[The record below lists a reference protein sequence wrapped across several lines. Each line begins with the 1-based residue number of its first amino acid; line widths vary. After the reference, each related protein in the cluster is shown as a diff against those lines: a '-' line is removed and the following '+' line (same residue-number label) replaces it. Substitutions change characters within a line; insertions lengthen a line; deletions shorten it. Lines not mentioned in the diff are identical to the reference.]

1 MKTNRKAEAVDGGRG
16 FNVRL
21 ASCLAAASS
30 VGVTAVP
37 ASQGEV
43 VSDFTVQPFGINES
57 VPIDFNGDGQTDFEI
72 DHDRIELAGG
82 TLVDFLQIDK
92 NDTNGASSGESPFP
106 INVFDTFDLGVGAA
120 NNVFDAAY
128 VIPTLTEG
136 DYPAALIAGTEIG
149 PGSSFNFQE
158 ADNFQGTGRTIR
170 ANRLIDED
178 AGQVDQVLGGL
189 TSAQVQVPTNGP
201 NFLGLA
207 GETRYLGVR
216 MNLNDVGFDTFGWV
230 GIRITNEADATGEV
244 VGWGYET
251 SGAPIAAAVPEPGV
265 IFPAILAGCFLWR
278 RKFGRKNVA

>member
-1 MKTNRKAEAVDGGRG
+1 MKLNQAAEVVDRGRG
-16 FNVRL
+16 FGVRL
-21 ASCLAAASS
+21 ASYLAAAGS
-30 VGVTAVP
+30 VGVTAVS

-43 VSDFTVQPFGINES
+43 VSDSTLQPFDINGS
-57 VPIDFNGDGQTDFEI
+57 VPIDFNSDGQTDFEI
-72 DHDRIELAGG
+72 DHDRIELVGG
-82 TLVDFLQIDK
+82 TFVDFLQLDK
-92 NDTNGASSGESPFP
+92 NDTNGASPGENPLA

-120 NNVFDAAY
+120 NNTADTAY
-128 VIPTLTEG
+128 VIPTLTDG

-158 ADNFQGTGRTIR
+158 NDNFQGASKTIR

-178 AGQVDQVLGGL
+178 FGQIDQVFGGL
-189 TSAQVQVPTNGP
+189 TAAQIQVPTNGP

-216 MNLNDVGFDTFGWV
+216 MDLNNVGLDTFGWI

-251 SGAPIAAAVPEPGV
+251 SGQPIAAGVPEPGV

-278 RKFGRKNVA
+278 RKFSRKSAD